1 MNLDLQKPNI
11 TYPCKWEYR
20 IIGKDEKKLRELIFE
35 IMPREYEIKF
45 GKNSAQGH
53 YVSLYVELVV
63 QSENER
69 NEIFSALQKS
79 QEVKMVL

>member
-20 IIGKDEKKLRELIFE
+20 VIGRDEKKLRELIFE
-35 IMPREYEIKF
+35 IMPREYEVRF
-45 GKNSAQGH
+45 GKNSARGH
-53 YVSLYVELVV
+53 YVSLYVELEV
-63 QSENER
+63 QNEAER

>member
-35 IMPREYEIKF
+35 IMPREYEVKF

-53 YVSLYVELVV
+53 YVSLYVEVEVL
-63 QSENER
+63 SEKER
-69 NEIFSALQKS
+69 NEIFATLQKS

>member
-45 GKNSAQGH
+45 GK
-53 YVSLYVELVV
+53 
-63 QSENER
+63 
-69 NEIFSALQKS
+69 
-79 QEVKMVL
+79 M

>member
-35 IMPREYEIKF
+35 IMPREYEIKC